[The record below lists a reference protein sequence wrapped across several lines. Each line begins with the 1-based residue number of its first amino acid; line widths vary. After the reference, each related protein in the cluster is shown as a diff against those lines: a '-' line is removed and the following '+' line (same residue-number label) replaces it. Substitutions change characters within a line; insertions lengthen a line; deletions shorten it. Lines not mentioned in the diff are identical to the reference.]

1 MSLDYA
7 TAREIMV
14 DSQMRTHDVTNVAL
28 LQALGQVA
36 RERFVPAGRGHLA
49 YADTEIEY
57 APGRWMLR
65 PRDISKLLQ
74 NLAPQRGEAAL
85 AIAAPYAAA
94 VLEVMGLVVTRV
106 ETPDLAVPAGTFD
119 VIVCE
124 GAVSKVPQAWLAA
137 LNVRGRL
144 GVVERNGPVGRAMLY
159 LRTADQVAP
168 RVVFDSTPPI
178 LAGFEAHAGFVF

>member
-1 MSLDYA
+1 MSVDYA
-7 TAREIMV
+7 AAREIMV

-28 LQALGQVA
+28 LQALGQVG
-36 RERFVPAGRGHLA
+36 RERFVPEGREYLA

-74 NLAPQRGEAAL
+74 NLAPQHGETAL

-94 VLEVMGLVVTRV
+94 VLEAMGLAVTRL
-106 ETPDLAVPAGTFD
+106 EAADPQLPSGNFD

-124 GAVSKVPQAWLAA
+124 GAVSKTPPAWLAA
-137 LNVRGRL
+137 LNVDGRL
-144 GVVERNGPVGRAMLY
+144 AVVERNGPVGRAMLY

-178 LAGFEAHAGFVF
+178 LAGFEAQAGFVF